1 MASAALKVSISALAS
16 SISALMPVWM
26 VWGIVLS
33 SCAVIPGRREASN
46 PESRSIHFQLHRDSG
61 FALRAPRNDDD
72 GIYRTSS
79 FIAPSRPSIVIGYMR
94 SENSRRM
101 MVVDSE

>member
-26 VWGIVLS
+26 VWGIDFLS
-33 SCAVIPGRREASN
+33 RHSGATRSVEPGISTEFHYIEIPG
-46 PESRSIHFQLHRDSG
+46 SRCARPGMTTIC
-61 FALRAPRNDDD
+61 
-72 GIYRTSS
+72 YRTSS

>member
-1 MASAALKVSISALAS
+1 MCHCTSENLDRFISNYLEIPDS
-16 SISALMPVWM
+16 R
-26 VWGIVLS
+26 
-33 SCAVIPGRREASN
+33 CARPGMTR
-46 PESRSIHFQLHRDSG
+46 LT
-61 FALRAPRNDDD
+61 
-72 GIYRTSS
+72 YRTSS